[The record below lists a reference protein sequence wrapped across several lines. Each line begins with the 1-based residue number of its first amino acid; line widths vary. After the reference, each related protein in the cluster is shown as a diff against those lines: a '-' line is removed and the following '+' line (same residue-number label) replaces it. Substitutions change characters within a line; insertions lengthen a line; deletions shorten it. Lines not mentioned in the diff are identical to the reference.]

1 MKKSIA
7 IILILITIVFSNC
20 GPAAEDRVKSDA
32 RNKIIQDSM
41 VNTIKSRI
49 DQPLQIINQTPQVQ
63 PPAVDT
69 AKKK

>member
-1 MKKSIA
+1 MKHTINFKLV
-7 IILILITIVFSNC
+7 LIVVAFSKC
-20 GPAAEDRVKSDA
+20 GPAAEDRVQSDA

-41 VNTIKSRI
+41 INSIKSRI

-63 PPAVDT
+63 PVIADT